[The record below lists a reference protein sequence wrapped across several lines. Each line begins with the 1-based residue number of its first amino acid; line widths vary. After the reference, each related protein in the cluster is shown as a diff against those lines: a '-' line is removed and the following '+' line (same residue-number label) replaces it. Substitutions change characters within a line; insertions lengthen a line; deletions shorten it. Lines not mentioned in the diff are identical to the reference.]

1 MASTSLRVSASRI
14 YGSSLAGSLMFS
26 AIGRTFRR
34 SLELSIIGHEFYNL
48 LVVKPINELEHVSL
62 LNSGEHLVP
71 DNLQYLSHVVL
82 ANSVCYRLAGIVSE
96 RLNSEV
102 GISKGAHQYSK
113 IDTKVSSSC

>member
-1 MASTSLRVSASRI
+1 MASTNLRVSASRM

-48 LVVKPINELEHVSL
+48 LVVKPIDELEHVSL
-62 LNSGEHLVP
+62 LNRGEHLVP
-71 DNLQYLSHVVL
+71 DNLQDLSHVVL
-82 ANSVCYRLAGIVSE
+82 ANPICYGLAGIVSK

-102 GISKGAHQYSK
+102 GIFQRSPPVLKD
-113 IDTKVSSSC
+113 DTKVSSSC